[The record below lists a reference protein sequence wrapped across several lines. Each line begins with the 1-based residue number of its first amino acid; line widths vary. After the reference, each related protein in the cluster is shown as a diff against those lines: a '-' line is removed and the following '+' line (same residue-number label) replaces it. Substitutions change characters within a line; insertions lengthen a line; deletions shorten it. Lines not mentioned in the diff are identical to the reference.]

1 MMTLEEFRESFIN
14 EDINAEAIST
24 SRHPVEIFIDECKDI
39 LINDYSLLSEIND
52 CYFEFKNGT
61 KAFKNMSLDAAYL
74 DLETNVLNLMIVD
87 YNPGEVTN
95 ITNEFINRKTNLL
108 INYFENVLKGFFKDG
123 EQANPAVQLS
133 RDIINNRQ
141 YIYKLHL
148 FIVSTN
154 KLSKVVKTLKMSD
167 YTFAGQTFKVELDVL
182 DIEKIYLSKKPGFQK
197 DDLIIDTKD
206 YGFKGIPCIKAEI
219 ETDQYE
225 SYLAIVPG
233 EFLSDIYKEHSDALL
248 SANVRSFLKFNGA
261 VNKGI
266 RGTIL
271 NEKHRFFTYNNG
283 ISTTASDVVLEKDP
297 NGGLILTSFTNL
309 QIINGGQTTAT
320 LAATNIKNGADLS
333 GIYVQ
338 MKLTVVKDV
347 DDDFVINIAKY
358 ANCQNQI
365 KDADL
370 NSSHKFYVRM
380 EDYSRKIYAPLQ
392 TGQIVQEL
400 WYFERIR
407 GQYDQPL
414 MQMTKGERDNYK
426 KVRPKN
432 KKFNLTD
439 LSKYLNA
446 ADMLPYFVSWGGQVN
461 ARRFHTNMV
470 AQWEKD
476 DSVYN
481 ELFYKELIGKKI
493 LFTHIGNLV
502 SNQSWYQENRAYR
515 PQIIAYTFSKLVYE
529 AKKENLSI
537 DYKKIWDLQKVPE
550 CLDNDLIDISKIV
563 FDCIHNENTRTSA
576 NIETYCKKEDCWKH
590 IQKQPYDISDLAKL
604 ALISKL
610 DKEIEITVAKK
621 EQSFNSGLADEISIF
636 KQGSPYWNSLLVRGK
651 EQEVIN
657 YSDEKL
663 LKVVINY
670 CNGVYAQLTKS
681 QIKQLELVTKKLQEN
696 GIE

>member
-14 EDINAEAIST
+14 EDINAEAILT
-24 SRHPVEIFIDECKDI
+24 SRHQEEIFIDECKDI

-52 CYFEFKNGT
+52 CYYEFKNGT
-61 KAFKNMSLDAAYL
+61 KAFKNMRVDAAYL
-74 DLETNVLNLMIVD
+74 DLETNVLNLMLVD
-87 YNPGEVTN
+87 YDPGPVGS
-95 ITNEFINRKTNLL
+95 ITNEFLNKKTALL
-108 INYFENVLKGFFKDG
+108 INFFENVLKGFFKDG
-123 EQANPAVQLS
+123 EQASPPVQLS
-133 RDIINNRQ
+133 RDIISNRQ

-154 KLSKVVKTLKMSD
+154 KLSKVVKNLKMKD
-167 YTFAGQTFKVELDVL
+167 VIFGGQTFKVELDVL

-197 DDLIIDTKD
+197 DDLIINTKD
-206 YGFKGIPCIKAEI
+206 YGVRGIPCIKAEI

-233 EFLSDIYKEHSDALL
+233 EFLSDIYKEHSDELL

-271 NEKHRFFTYNNG
+271 NEKQRFFTYNNG
-283 ISTTASDVVLEKDP
+283 ISTTASDIVIEKDP
-297 NGGLILTSFTNL
+297 NGGSMMTSFTNL

-320 LAATNIKNGADLS
+320 LAATNIKNGTDLS

-338 MKLTVVKDV
+338 MKLTVVKEV
-347 DDDFVINIAKY
+347 DDDFLINIAKY
-358 ANCQNQI
+358 ANCQNPV

-380 EDYSRKIYAPLQ
+380 EEYSRKIYAPLQ

-400 WYFERIR
+400 WFFERIR

-439 LSKYLNA
+439 LSKFLNA
-446 ADMLPYFVSWGGQVN
+446 ADMLPHFVSWGGQVN
-461 ARRFHTNMV
+461 ARRFHSNMV
-470 AQWEKD
+470 EKWEKD
-476 DSVYN
+476 DSIFN

-493 LFTHIGNLV
+493 LFTHIGTLV
-502 SNQSWYQENRAYR
+502 SDQLWYQENRAYR

-529 AKKENLSI
+529 AKKENLSV

-550 CLDNDLIDISKIV
+550 CLEEDLISVAKIV
-563 FDCIHNENTRTSA
+563 FDCIHDENTRTSA

-590 IQKQPYDISDLAKL
+590 IQKQPFSISDEAKE
-604 ALISKL
+604 ALISKA
-610 DKEIEITVAKK
+610 DKAIEATVAKK
-621 EQSFNSGLADEISIF
+621 EQSFNTGISDEISIF
-636 KQGSPYWNSLLVRGK
+636 TKGSAYWNSLMVRGK
-651 EQEVIN
+651 EQDIIN

-663 LKVVINY
+663 LKAVINY
-670 CNGVYAQLTKS
+670 CNGIYAQLTKL
-681 QIKQLELVTKKLQEN
+681 QVKQVALLIKKLSEC